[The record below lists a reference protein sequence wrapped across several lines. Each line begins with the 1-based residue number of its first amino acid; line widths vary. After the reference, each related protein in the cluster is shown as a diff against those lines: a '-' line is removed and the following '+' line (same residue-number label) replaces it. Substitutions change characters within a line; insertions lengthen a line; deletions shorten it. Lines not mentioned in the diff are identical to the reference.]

1 MKPRSIQRQSFKV
14 SLTLHGIALV
24 LVLAIPWV
32 LKACDAK
39 KPNEKLMFVEFT
51 VSLPAPPAADV
62 PDPVA
67 PEPPPPPTDD
77 IKIPEKKP
85 EKKLEK
91 KPPPPPKKKED
102 IRQTTRITR
111 KGPPPKDN
119 PLSEAEIAKLLK
131 QGARISDTT
140 RIPTGNKRALASYY
154 NHVHERMYAVW
165 QQPGQLKNLPGLQTE
180 VEITVAPD
188 GRITARRKL
197 RGSGNQLMDDSVMK
211 AVRSLKALR
220 ALPAGYRKPV
230 DITIIFEI
238 GD

>member
-14 SLTLHGIALV
+14 SLTVHGIALI
-24 LVLAIPWV
+24 LLLAIPWI
-32 LKACDAK
+32 LKTCDAK

-51 VSLPAPPAADV
+51 VSIPAPPA
-62 PDPVA
+62 PDTPDA
-67 PEPPPPPTDD
+67 ITPEPPKPEPTDD
-77 IKIPEKKP
+77 IKIPDKKP
-85 EKKLEK
+85 EKK
-91 KPPPPPKKKED
+91 PPPKAKKKPKED
-102 IRQTTRITR
+102 IRQKTRITR
-111 KGPPPKDN
+111 KGPPPKDK

-140 RIPTGNKRALASYY
+140 SIPTGDKRALASYY

-188 GRITARRKL
+188 GRITSRRKL
-197 RGSGNQLMDDSVMK
+197 RGSGNALMDDSVMK
-211 AVRSLKALR
+211 AVKSLKALR

-230 DITIIFEI
+230 DITVTFEI